1 MLELVFIGTKGWE
14 IIEEVKHRK
23 EDIIIRKDRFSAFFN
38 TNLENV
44 LKDLKVDTLI
54 LCEILTNNCVRA
66 TAEDAYYRNYKLILV
81 SDCCGATSY
90 VKEYTHEE
98 VHRFTLEELK
108 ERTYKTKVV
117 KLNSLFRSI
126 EKDVR

>member
-1 MLELVFIGTKGWE
+1 MLELVFIGTKGLE
-14 IIEEVKHRK
+14 IIEEVKPRK
-23 EDIIIRKDRFSAFFN
+23 EDIIIRKD
-38 TNLENV
+38 
-44 LKDLKVDTLI
+44 
-54 LCEILTNNCVRA
+54 
-66 TAEDAYYRNYKLILV
+66 RNYKLILV

-108 ERTYKTKVV
+108 ERTYETKFV